1 MTSGGDRQLFDLR
14 GRVVIITGGAVGIGR
29 IYSEQLSAAGM
40 RVVIADIA
48 ADAGEKLAAKLREQG
63 GEALSVATDI
73 SDEKATQNLTAA
85 VIERFG
91 RIDALINNAS
101 LMSSLPRRSW
111 LEIPAEEWDRVMA
124 VDLRGLFL
132 CCRAVA
138 PQMKKQGKGKIVNIT
153 STRVFEGT
161 PNRLHYT
168 TAKAGVIG
176 FTRAL
181 AREVGPDN
189 IAVNVV
195 APGLTLSETQLATS
209 QSSYLASGYD
219 QQRAF
224 ARAQCPE
231 DLVGTVMFLLSDA
244 SDFMTGQ
251 TLVVDGGKFMH

>member
-63 GEALSVATDI
+63 SEALSVATDI
-73 SDEKATQNLTAA
+73 SNEKATQNLAAA

-111 LEIPAEEWDRVMA
+111 LEIPAGEWDRVMA

-224 ARAQCPE
+224 ARAQYPE

>member
-73 SDEKATQNLTAA
+73 SNERATQNLAAA

-138 PQMKKQGKGKIVNIT
+138 PQMKNQGKGKIVNIT

-181 AREVGPDN
+181 AREVGADN
-189 IAVNVV
+189 IGVNVV
-195 APGLTLSETQLATS
+195 APGLTLSETQIATS
-209 QSSYLASGYD
+209 QSGYLASGYD

-224 ARAQCPE
+224 ARAQYPE